1 MSRLSELLS
10 QNSTTCP
17 VKFKVIVNQII
28 LLIAVVTVFCRLKHN
43 VLFLNQNDRQ
53 MYATT
58 EWCGRVS
65 GLQRLHYKDFV
76 VNFSVNSGCQKP
88 WAP

>member
-1 MSRLSELLS
+1 M
-10 QNSTTCP
+10 
-17 VKFKVIVNQII
+17 NQII
-28 LLIAVVTVFCRLKHN
+28 LSIAVVTMFCRLKHN

-65 GLQRLHYKDFV
+65 GLQKLHYEDFV
-76 VNFSVNSGCQKP
+76 ETFSMNFGSQKP
-88 WAP
+88 WTP

>member
-1 MSRLSELLS
+1 MNFYLKIP
-10 QNSTTCP
+10 QTCP

-28 LLIAVVTVFCRLKHN
+28 LLIAVVTVFSRLKHN

-53 MYATT
+53 MCATT
-58 EWCGRVS
+58 EWCGRVN

-76 VNFSVNSGCQKP
+76 VNFSVNSGSQKP